1 MVYLDGTFQNCEV
14 DEWRGVNLSCRRHAT
29 MSLLLLL
36 VTLDGRQ
43 VDASD
48 HATILGNISEGEYT
62 CGYCGGSHKSAHQN
76 GVDVTDGGDDSDTS
90 ARTWG
95 AWSGTGKR
103 EVWGGASGGQIW
115 DEAGA
120 RVLTGERMQA
130 LADVTIV
137 TEEWLRFHTS
147 FHSTINQ
154 NRQELLSETC
164 GLISLTSWHIL
175 MQRRRYH

>member
-1 MVYLDGTFQNCEV
+1 
-14 DEWRGVNLSCRRHAT
+14 
-29 MSLLLLL
+29 MSLFLLL

-43 VDASD
+43 AHASD
-48 HATILGNISEGEYT
+48 HATILANISEGDT
-62 CGYCGGSHKSAHQN
+62 CACACAADITRGYCGGSHKSAHQN

-95 AWSGTGKR
+95 AWSGPGTR
-103 EVWGGASGGQIW
+103 EVWGGGSGGKIW

-130 LADVTIV
+130 LADATIV

-154 NRQELLSETC
+154 NRQELLSET
-164 GLISLTSWHIL
+164 LSPF
-175 MQRRRYH
+175 Q